1 MDPGK
6 TAAQVVQLF
15 GENLLTLGQLCKD
28 VLPLPPKGK
37 GEQSGHGPTPTP
49 TLPAPGSR
57 IGTPLVPRAGKGV
70 GRPSSTLQFLFRLS
84 PPWQA

>member
-6 TAAQVVQLF
+6 PATQVVQLF

-37 GEQSGHGPTPTP
+37 GGQSGHTHTH
-49 TLPAPGSR
+49 PACPG
-57 IGTPLVPRAGKGV
+57 
-70 GRPSSTLQFLFRLS
+70 
-84 PPWQA
+84 